1 MRRRSRSSGKPAKAR
16 SRKAKVVKAAR
27 HSSSASAKETEVARL
42 ARELKEAHE
51 LQAASAEVL
60 RVISISPHDI
70 QPVFDT
76 IVRSAVSLCNGIYS
90 SVVRFDGELMHLAAH
105 HNYTPKV
112 LRALRQMYPM
122 RPDRTQMV
130 GRAILTRAIAHVEDA
145 LTDAEYAH
153 HLARA
158 AGWRSM
164 LAVPMLREGNPFG
177 AICVMRGE
185 PGAFSET
192 HIKLFRTFADQAV
205 IAIENVCLFEAEQ
218 QRTRE
223 LTESL
228 EQQTATA
235 DVLRVISSS
244 PGELEPVFQSMLANA
259 VRICEAKFGF
269 MYRYDSDTWKVTA
282 VHGAA
287 PEYAEYAQQG
297 AKQPG
302 PETVVARVARTKQ
315 IVHIADLAASRGY
328 AQRDPLV
335 VKAVEVGGVR
345 TLLGVPM
352 LKEDE
357 LIGAIIIYRQEV
369 RPFTEKHIALVEN
382 FAAQVVIAI
391 ENTRLLSELRESLQQ
406 QTATS
411 EVLSVISSS
420 PGELEPVF
428 QAMLE
433 NAVRICEAKF
443 GALYRIDGEKF
454 HFAAEVGTPLEFVE
468 HQRRRGPF
476 QPSPGS
482 QLERVLRTKQ
492 VSHTD
497 DAKVEFASRPAATLA
512 GARSTVAVPMLQ
524 DDVLIGAIFI
534 YRTEVR
540 PFTEKQ
546 IELAKHFAA
555 QAVIAIENTRLLNE
569 LRESL
574 QEQTASADVLRV
586 ISSSPGELQPVFEA
600 MLQNAVRIC
609 DAQFGNLALF
619 ENDGFRFVAQY
630 GAPPKYRDARQREP
644 FVRGNTRTNLDRV
657 IKTKQVVQVADVAA
671 EEPDSGIATLQ
682 VPAL

>member
-218 QRTRE
+218 QRTRQ
-223 LTESL
+223 LSESL
-228 EQQTATA
+228 EQQTAA
-235 DVLRVISSS
+235 AEVLRVISSS
-244 PGELEPVFQSMLANA
+244 PGQLEPVFQSMLANA

-269 MYRYDSDTWKVTA
+269 MYRYDSDTWEVTA

-287 PEYAEYAQQG
+287 PVYAKYAQG
-297 AKQPG
+297 VKQPG
-302 PETVVARVARTKQ
+302 PETVVARIARTKQ
-315 IVHIADLAASRGY
+315 IVHIADLAASQGY
-328 AQRDPLV
+328 AERDPLV
-335 VKAVEVGGVR
+335 VKAVEVGRVR

-352 LKEDE
+352 LKESE
-357 LIGAIIIYRQEV
+357 LVGAIVIYRQEV
-369 RPFTEKHIALVEN
+369 RPFTDKQIALVTN
-382 FAAQVVIAI
+382 
-391 ENTRLLSELRESLQQ
+391 
-406 QTATS
+406 
-411 EVLSVISSS
+411 
-420 PGELEPVF
+420 
-428 QAMLE
+428 
-433 NAVRICEAKF
+433 
-443 GALYRIDGEKF
+443 
-454 HFAAEVGTPLEFVE
+454 
-468 HQRRRGPF
+468 
-476 QPSPGS
+476 
-482 QLERVLRTKQ
+482 
-492 VSHTD
+492 
-497 DAKVEFASRPAATLA
+497 
-512 GARSTVAVPMLQ
+512 
-524 DDVLIGAIFI
+524 
-534 YRTEVR
+534 
-540 PFTEKQ
+540 
-546 IELAKHFAA
+546 FAA
-555 QAVIAIENTRLLNE
+555 QAVIAIENTRLLSPSSNPSCRAGSSCFLE
-569 LRESL
+569 RLSALRWWI
-574 QEQTASADVLRV
+574 TAWSGQRPLPTAT
-586 ISSSPGELQPVFEA
+586 P
-600 MLQNAVRIC
+600 
-609 DAQFGNLALF
+609 LARTLGGVCF
-619 ENDGFRFVAQY
+619 HSRL
-630 GAPPKYRDARQREP
+630 
-644 FVRGNTRTNLDRV
+644 RGNTCTAGPSWTVRWWIFRTSSMHRLIWR
-657 IKTKQVVQVADVAA
+657 
-671 EEPDSGIATLQ
+671 
-682 VPAL
+682 